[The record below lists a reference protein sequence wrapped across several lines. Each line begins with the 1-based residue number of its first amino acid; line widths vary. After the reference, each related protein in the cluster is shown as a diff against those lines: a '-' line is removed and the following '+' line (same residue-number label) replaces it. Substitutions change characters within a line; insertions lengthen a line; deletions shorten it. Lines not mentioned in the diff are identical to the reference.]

1 MYLMI
6 RATLLSIFILI
17 FQESI
22 FAETIRGRVVKVFD
36 GDTVTILDA
45 SNTQHRIRLQGI
57 DAPERGQAY
66 GKKSGRYLADAVA
79 GKHVDVDYEKL
90 DRYKRIVG
98 KVLLDGQDMNLR
110 QVKAGL
116 AWHYKKYQKER
127 SKFDRLLYSSAEDEA
142 RAKKIGLWS
151 VPAVAPWATEDP
163 NAIKAGSPVPSSN

>member
-22 FAETIRGRVVKVFD
+22 FAETITGRVVKVYD

-66 GKKSGRYLADAVA
+66 GKKSGKYLADAVA
-79 GKHVDVDYEKL
+79 SKHVTVDYEKL
-90 DRYKRIVG
+90 DRYKRIMG
-98 KVLLDGQDMNLR
+98 KVLRDGRDMNLR
-110 QVKAGL
+110 QLKAGL
-116 AWHYKKYQKER
+116 AWHYKKYQKEQ
-127 SKFDRLLYSSAEDEA
+127 SLDDRKLYAAAEIEA
-142 RAKKIGLWS
+142 RQAGRGLWQE
-151 VPAVAPWATEDP
+151 PE
-163 NAIKAGSPVPSSN
+163 PVPPLGMA